1 MLWIGDH
8 SFEDAK
14 IEGWIDA
21 ILIQV
26 RNHPRAI
33 RTMEFADHC
42 DAVSSLNCPNH
53 IRDLWTGAVK
63 WICTLSHPVEFHSD
77 SQ

>member
-8 SFEDAK
+8 FFQDAK
-14 IEGWIDA
+14 TEGWFDA

-42 DAVSSLNCPNH
+42 DELRGSELQSPYRVFEDWRREADSYV
-53 IRDLWTGAVK
+53 DLY
-63 WICTLSHPVEFHSD
+63 D
-77 SQ
+77 

>member
-8 SFEDAK
+8 FFQDAK
-14 IEGWIDA
+14 TEGWFDA

-33 RTMEFADHC
+33 RTMEFADHL
-42 DAVSSLNCPNH
+42 ANYGVWNCQAPIHLLRN
-53 IRDLWTGAVK
+53 GAEK
-63 WICTLSHPVEFHSD
+63 PTLTLT
-77 SQ
+77 